1 MSLINNI
8 LKTLSKGSKTIA
20 NDDVILLE
28 SDKSISYYDF
38 KLELEADGFGGGAGT
53 VGDGNEI
60 ICGRRIGIDGGHIIC
75 GRRV

>member
-1 MSLINNI
+1 MSLINYI
-8 LKTLSKGSKTIA
+8 KQSLSKGVKAIA

-38 KLELEADGFGGGAGT
+38 KLELEADGFGAGAGSS
-53 VGDGNEI
+53 GDGNEI
-60 ICGRRIGIDGGHIIC
+60 ICGRRIGTDGGHIIC